1 MYKPLQWKTF
11 LLLCLFFVTSCSPSV
26 VNTPI
31 TDEEYEAAVQ
41 QAHGT
46 MDILL
51 RSLLAPNPTYRFVGV
66 KARFFGKNVEFED
79 HWTEP
84 VDYYNNGFTVRILDG
99 LTLNN
104 GLHAEQ
110 LAEVPIKNIL
120 DWIIV
125 ETDGNVLGGYT
136 LRLEYERMTPE
147 EQKKYRENTGY
158 KFK

>member
-1 MYKPLQWKTF
+1 MYKPLPWTILF
-11 LLLCLFFVTSCSPSV
+11 LVCLIFVASCSPSLV
-26 VNTPI
+26 GTPI
-31 TDEEYEAAVQ
+31 TDEEFNAAVE

-51 RSLLAPNPTYRFVGV
+51 RSLLAPNPGNRFVGI
-66 KARFFGKNVEFED
+66 KARFNGKNVVED

-84 VDYYNNGFTVRILDG
+84 IDYYNNVFTVRMLDG
-99 LTLNN
+99 LTLNT

-110 LAEVPIKNIL
+110 FVEVPASEIL
-120 DWIIV
+120 DWMIV
-125 ETDGNVLGGYT
+125 ESDGNVLGAYT

-158 KFK
+158 KFE